1 MILSMTGYGKSKIS
15 NDVADIS
22 AEVKTLNSKY
32 LDVGIKLPR
41 ALSGYELD
49 VRTMIS
55 DKLKRGKVNL
65 VVEMV
70 EKKTGVSGHQINENL
85 LKSYFQTYQK
95 IANELGESTSDLF
108 RLAAQLPDVVQ
119 STSANEV
126 DAQLW
131 TSVQSCIQQ
140 TLERCTSFRRQEGD
154 ALEKDIKKRAHQIA
168 ATLELIKSEVPRR
181 NTHFRERIQSQLQE
195 AAQESMDEN
204 RFEQEMIYY
213 LEKLDINEEIV
224 RLSNHLTF
232 FSEVLAESQASG
244 KKLGFVS
251 QEIGREI
258 NTIGAK
264 ANDAAIQHHVVAM
277 KEELEK
283 IKEQVLNVL

>member
-1 MILSMTGYGKSKIS
+1 MILSMTGYGKSKVS
-15 NDVADIS
+15 NDVADIT

-32 LDVGIKLPR
+32 LDVSIKLPR

-49 VRTMIS
+49 VRTIIS

-65 VVEMV
+65 VVEMI
-70 EKKTGVSGHQINENL
+70 EKKTGVSGHQINEDL
-85 LKSYFQTYQK
+85 LKSYFRTYQK
-95 IANELGESTSDLF
+95 IANELGEPAGDLF

-119 STSANEV
+119 NTSSDEV
-126 DAQLW
+126 DTELW
-131 TSVQSCIQQ
+131 TLVQSCIQQ
-140 TLERCTSFRRQEGD
+140 TLKRCISFRQQEGD
-154 ALEKDIKKRAHQIA
+154 ALEIDIKERAHQIA

-181 NTHFRERIQSQLQE
+181 NNHFRERIQSQFQE
-195 AAQESMDEN
+195 ISQENVDKN
-204 RFEQEMIYY
+204 RLEQEMIYY

-232 FSEVLAESQASG
+232 FSEVLAEPQASG

-264 ANDAAIQHHVVAM
+264 ANDAIIQHHVVAM

-283 IKEQVLNVL
+283 IKEQALNVL

>member
-1 MILSMTGYGKSKIS
+1 MILSMTGYGKSKVSDNI
-15 NDVADIS
+15 ADIT

-32 LDVGIKLPR
+32 LDVSIKLPR
-41 ALSGYELD
+41 ALSGYELE

-55 DKLKRGKVNL
+55 DQLKRGKVNL
-65 VVEMV
+65 VVEME
-70 EKKTGVSGHQINENL
+70 EKKANVSGYQVNEDL
-85 LKSYFQTYQK
+85 LKLYFQTYQK
-95 IANELGESTSDLF
+95 VAKELGESTNDLF
-108 RLAAQLPDVVQ
+108 RLAAQSPDVVQ
-119 STSANEV
+119 NANAGEV
-126 DAQLW
+126 DTALW
-131 TSVQSCIQQ
+131 SLVKTCIQQ
-140 TLERCTSFRRQEGD
+140 TLERCVSFRRQEGA
-154 ALEKDIKKRAHQIA
+154 ALEKDIKERVHQIA
-168 ATLELIKSEVPRR
+168 TALTCVKGEVPRR
-181 NTHFRERIQSQLQE
+181 NAHFRERIQSQLQE
-195 AAQESMDEN
+195 ISQENIDEN

-224 RLSNHLTF
+224 RLSNHLSF
-232 FSEVLAESQASG
+232 FSEVLAEPQASG

>member
-1 MILSMTGYGKSKIS
+1 MTGYGKSKIS

>member
-1 MILSMTGYGKSKIS
+1 MILSMTGYGKAKVSS
-15 NDVADIS
+15 DAADIIT
-22 AEVKTLNSKY
+22 EVKTLNSKY
-32 LDVGIKLPR
+32 LDISIKLPR
-41 ALSGYELD
+41 ALSGYELE

-55 DKLKRGKVNL
+55 EKLKRGKVNL
-65 VVEMV
+65 VVEV
-70 EKKTGVSGHQINENL
+70 EEKNATSSGNQINEDL

-95 IANELGESTSDLF
+95 IANELGEPTGDLF
-108 RLAAQLPDVVQ
+108 SIAAQSPDVVQ
-119 STSANEV
+119 SITANELSPEV
-126 DAQLW
+126 WA
-131 TSVQSCIQQ
+131 TVKNCIQQ
-140 TLERCTSFRRQEGD
+140 TLERCTSFRQQEGS
-154 ALEKDIKKRAHQIA
+154 ALEKDLKERAHQIA
-168 ATLELIKSEVPRR
+168 ATLELIKNEVPRR

-195 AAQESMDEN
+195 IPQDNIDEN

-232 FSEVLAESQASG
+232 FSKVLSEPQASG

-283 IKEQVLNVL
+283 IKEQALNVL

>member
-1 MILSMTGYGKSKIS
+1 MTGYGKSKIS

-154 ALEKDIKKRAHQIA
+154 ALEKDIKERAHQIA